1 MVVYRN
7 FRLHLNGQKG
17 YVCPPFSDG
26 FRNMPL
32 TEPQKRHLRKL
43 AHNLKPVIII
53 GNAGFSEGVA
63 NELELTLEHHELI
76 KVRVNAEDREA
87 RDALIQQICE
97 RARCELVQRI
107 GHIAVLYRPAQEPT
121 IRLPR

>member
-1 MVVYRN
+1 
-7 FRLHLNGQKG
+7 
-17 YVCPPFSDG
+17 
-26 FRNMPL
+26 MPL

-53 GNAGFSEGVA
+53 GNAGYSEGVA

-87 RDALIQQICE
+87 RDALISHICE
-97 RARCELVQRI
+97 TARCELVQRI
-107 GHIAVLYRPAQEPT
+107 GHIAILYRPAKKPA
-121 IRLPR
+121 IRLP